1 MRKNFTFGL
10 LLSFVIYYSFINNTN
25 NVTVTRTWN
34 SCANAGC
41 HASSVNTTSVDSI
54 ILMHPI
60 TGAVMSGFYPDSTYR
75 IRLVAKNISSTLL
88 TKFGFQLRASVND
101 TAVGSFQSPPSKTA
115 PTNNILTNSDTI
127 SGPGGKFVLEALW
140 KAPINRSSV
149 SLQSN
154 VVASNGNGLASGDSV
169 SNVRSVSY
177 SVLGIVSNI
186 LCANRILI
194 GTPTSGTN
202 YTPGQISIRVPVTGG
217 NGGFQPGQ
225 TVTSTGVL
233 GLTATL
239 AARNFMNGN
248 DTLVYVITGT
258 ATGPGTA
265 NFALNIGLK
274 SCSVSFNVAAPA
286 GTITTLLCDSNRKI
300 GTLTRSQASSG
311 VSFKVKYLGGNTGTY
326 PLQTIN
332 SNIVTGLTATLA
344 AGNFVLG
351 ADSLTY
357 TVSGT
362 PTSVGNARFVL
373 NIGGTSCDFD
383 FPVNLIPGTISTLNC
398 VNGIVKGVLQ
408 SWKATVA
415 TDSFKVPYTG
425 GNGGFH
431 TGQIVNST
439 GVTGLTATLK
449 SDSFKLGN
457 DSLTYSISGTPTAA
471 GSASFALNI
480 GGKSCNFIANVL
492 PPLDSVVTLDCPS
505 GTLIGTLTKAVLAS
519 SVSFSIPYTGGNAGS
534 YMKDSIIS
542 SGTIAGLT
550 AIRSPG
556 ILANGAGSVTYAVNG
571 TPSDSGFANFTIS
584 LGTKTCNYSVRVNSG
599 SVGAIDCNAGIV
611 TGNAVAGA
619 LASGLSFKIP
629 YTGGNGRSHG
639 GQTISSSTVT
649 GLTAVLS
656 PSNFNNGAGDLIY
669 NVTGTPSGSGNA
681 VFNINIGGKTCTFI
695 INVMQGSVDTLKCNS
710 GSIIGSLTAGSVASG
725 VSFSIPYS
733 NGNGGS
739 HNGQII
745 NSTGVSGLTAT
756 IVPGNFVS
764 GNSSVTF
771 SVTGTPS
778 TFGSAEFLL
787 NIGGKSCVFSMPVA
801 TATAFVGT
809 LSCANATAVGALTA
823 KAPASGVSFTIP
835 YTGGNNGAYAGQV
848 INSTGVTGLIA
859 TLAPGLL
866 NTGNGTVTYIISDT
880 ADNAGTAE
888 FVINLGGKNCIYAI
902 PVKLF
907 QGKIDSLVCTGI
919 RTIGSIKSGIVASG
933 VSFKVPYLGGNGGL
947 YPAVSVSST
956 GNTGYSASILADT
969 FKIGTDSV
977 TFTVLGNSSFGG
989 LASFA
994 FTINGR
1000 NCTHSIPV
1008 ELPSANVISIACPSV
1023 IVTGNFVRGDT
1034 VIGSSFTV
1042 PYSGGNGGILAAQSI
1057 TSNGVL
1063 GLLAT
1068 RSLDTLKRGDSTL
1081 RFILSGKPIS
1091 EGNATFSFQVGTQ
1104 SCTVTIPVANP
1115 AAKIDTLVCD
1125 SIKLTK
1131 PEDPMAQLP
1140 VAGLSI
1146 RVPYKNT
1153 NGGTY
1158 PTISIPSTGV
1168 TGLTAIATGG
1178 KLISSSGTI
1187 VLSISG
1193 TPNSSGD
1200 AEFAISIG
1208 GKTCTY
1214 SVAVK
1219 PLFVGTINSLSCVNG
1234 TTTGNLIQGTA
1245 VNGTSFTVPYDGGN
1259 RGYFLEQSI
1268 ASTGVTGL
1276 VAKLNQGQF
1285 ALGAGLLAYGISGT
1299 ASAEGTASFVL
1310 NIGGKT
1316 CTYSI
1321 PVRSSIGQVLNLN
1334 CDKGQLSTSV
1344 LVGTLNP
1351 GVFFTVPYQG
1361 ANGGPLTAQA
1371 IASTGVTGLTAQSA
1385 AGVLNFG
1392 DGLLKYNLSGT
1403 TTINGWASFAIQ
1415 VGNQQCIY
1423 SVQVTQ
1429 NGSSIQT
1436 ASDNLELYKSGSTI
1450 YINNL
1455 KESVN
1460 YSIYDM
1466 TGKAK
1471 KEGLMKKTENTI
1483 DLKNTGLTSGTYF
1496 ILIQGEK
1503 TSQSLKFILD

>member
-1 MRKNFTFGL
+1 M
-10 LLSFVIYYSFINNTN
+10 SFVIYYTFINNTN
-25 NVTVTRTWN
+25 NVSVPRTWN

-41 HASSVNTTSVDSI
+41 HASSVSTTTVDSI

-60 TGAVMSGFYPDSTYR
+60 TGAVMTGFYPDSTYR
-75 IRLVAKNISSTLL
+75 IRLVASNTSSPLL

-101 TAVGSFQSPPSKTA
+101 TAVGSFQSPPAKTA

-127 SGPGGKFVLEALW
+127 SGPGGKLVIEALW
-140 KAPINRSSV
+140 KAPVNRSSV

-169 SNVRSVSY
+169 SNVRSVNY
-177 SVLGIVSNI
+177 SVLGVVSNI
-186 LCANRILI
+186 VCANRIVI

-202 YTPGQISIRVPVTGG
+202 YTPGQLTIRVPVTGG

-225 TVTSTGVL
+225 TVTSTGVT

-239 AARNFMNGN
+239 AARNFLSGN
-248 DTLVYVITGT
+248 DTLVYVVTGT
-258 ATGPGTA
+258 ATGSGTA

-274 SCSVSFNVAAPA
+274 SCSVSLTVAAPV
-286 GTITTLLCDSNRKI
+286 GTITTLLCDSNRRI
-300 GTLTRSQASSG
+300 GTLTRSQAASG
-311 VSFKVKYLGGNTGTY
+311 VSFKVRYLGGNTGTY
-326 PLQTIN
+326 VAQTVN
-332 SNIVTGLTATLA
+332 SIGVTGLTATLA

-383 FPVNLIPGTISTLNC
+383 FPVNLIPGTVTAINC
-398 VNGIVKGVLQ
+398 VNGRVKGVLQ
-408 SWKATVA
+408 KWKATLA

-449 SDSFKLGN
+449 SDSFKIGN
-457 DSLTYSISGTPTAA
+457 DSLTYSISGTPT
-471 GSASFALNI
+471 GTGGASFALNI
-480 GGKSCNFIANVL
+480 GGKSCTFTANVL
-492 PPLDSVVTLDCPS
+492 PSLDTVATFDCGS
-505 GTLIGTLTKAVLAS
+505 GTISGTLTKATTAN
-519 SVSFSIPYTGGNAGS
+519 SVSFTIPYTGGNTGS
-534 YMKDSIIS
+534 YLKDSVIS
-542 SGTIAGLT
+542 SGAITGLT

-556 ILANGAGSVTYAVNG
+556 ILANGPGTVTYAVIG
-571 TPSDSGFANFTIS
+571 VPSDSGFANFTIS
-584 LGTKTCNYSVRVNSG
+584 LGTKTCNFSIRVNSG
-599 SVGAIDCNAGIV
+599 SIGAIDCNAGTV

-619 LASGLSFKIP
+619 LASGLSFKVP
-629 YTGGNGRSHG
+629 YSGGNGQSHD
-639 GQTISSSTVT
+639 GQTVSSSTVT

-656 PSNFNNGAGDLIY
+656 PSNFNNGVGDLIY
-669 NVTGTPSGSGNA
+669 NVTGTPSGAGNA
-681 VFNINIGGKTCTFI
+681 VFNVNIGGKTCTFI
-695 INVMQGSVDTLKCNS
+695 MNVVSGSVDTLKCNS
-710 GSIIGSLTAGSVASG
+710 GSIMGSLTAGSVASG
-725 VSFSIPYS
+725 VSFTIPYT

-739 HNGQII
+739 HSGQII
-745 NSTGVSGLTAT
+745 NSTGVLGLTAT
-756 IVPGNFVS
+756 VVPGNFVN
-764 GNSSVTF
+764 GLGSVTYV
-771 SVTGTPS
+771 VTGTPS

-787 NIGGKSCVFSMPVA
+787 NIGGKSCVYSVPVA
-801 TATAFVGT
+801 TAAAFVST
-809 LSCANATAVGALTA
+809 LNCATATIVGSLTA
-823 KAPASGVSFTIP
+823 KVPASGVSFTIP

-848 INSTGVTGLIA
+848 INSTGATGLIA

-866 NTGNGTVTYIISDT
+866 NTGNGNLTFIISDT
-880 ADNAGTAE
+880 ADNAGIAE
-888 FVINLGGKNCIYAI
+888 FVINVGGKNCVYTI

-907 QGKIDSLVCTGI
+907 PGKIDSLVCSGI
-919 RTIGSIKSGIVASG
+919 KNIGSLKGGVAASG

-947 YPAVSVSST
+947 YPAVSVTST
-956 GNTGYSASILADT
+956 GIIGYTASLPADT
-969 FKIGTDSV
+969 FKIGADSV
-977 TFTVLGNSSFGG
+977 TFMITGNSAFGG
-989 LASFA
+989 LANFT

-1000 NCTHSIPV
+1000 TCTHSVIV
-1008 ELPSANVISIACPSV
+1008 ELPSANVSSIACPSV
-1023 IVTGNFVRGDT
+1023 IVSGNFVRGDT
-1034 VIGSSFTV
+1034 VIGASFTV
-1042 PYSGGNGGILAAQSI
+1042 PYSGGNGGVYAAQSI
-1057 TSNGVL
+1057 ISNGVL
-1063 GLLAT
+1063 GLIAT

-1081 RFILSGKPIS
+1081 RFMISGKPTS
-1091 EGNATFSFQVGTQ
+1091 EGIATLSFQVGTQ
-1104 SCTVTIPVANP
+1104 SCTVSIPVANP
-1115 AAKIDTLVCD
+1115 VAKIDTLVCD

-1146 RVPYKNT
+1146 RVPYKKT
-1153 NGGTY
+1153 NAGTY
-1158 PTISIPSTGV
+1158 PAISISSTGV
-1168 TGLTAIATGG
+1168 TGLTAIAAGG
-1178 KLISSSGTI
+1178 KLDSMSGNI

-1193 TPNSSGD
+1193 TPSSSGD
-1200 AEFAISIG
+1200 AEFAINLG
-1208 GKTCTY
+1208 GKTCNY

-1219 PLFVGTINSLSCVNG
+1219 PLFVGTINSINCVNG
-1234 TTTGNLIQGTA
+1234 TTAGNLIQGTP

-1259 RGYFLEQSI
+1259 RGYYLEQNV

-1276 VAKLNQGQF
+1276 TAKLNQGQF

-1299 ASAEGTASFVL
+1299 ANAEGTASFVL
-1310 NIGGKT
+1310 NIGGKS

-1321 PVRSSIGQVLNLN
+1321 PVRSSTAQVLNLS

-1351 GVFFTVPYQG
+1351 GVFFTIPYQG
-1361 ANGGPLTAQA
+1361 ANGGPLAAQA
-1371 IASTGVTGLTAQSA
+1371 IASSGVTGLTAQYA

-1392 DGLLKYNLSGT
+1392 EGVLRYNLSGT
-1403 TTINGWASFAIQ
+1403 TANGGWANFSIQ

-1423 SVQVTQ
+1423 SLQVTQ

-1455 KESVN
+1455 RENVS
-1460 YSIYDM
+1460 YSIFDM
-1466 TGKAK
+1466 TGKTK
-1471 KEGLMKKTENTI
+1471 KDALMKMTENTI
-1483 DLKNTGLTSGTYF
+1483 DLKSIGLTTGTYF

-1503 TSQSLKFILD
+1503 TSQNLKFIIE